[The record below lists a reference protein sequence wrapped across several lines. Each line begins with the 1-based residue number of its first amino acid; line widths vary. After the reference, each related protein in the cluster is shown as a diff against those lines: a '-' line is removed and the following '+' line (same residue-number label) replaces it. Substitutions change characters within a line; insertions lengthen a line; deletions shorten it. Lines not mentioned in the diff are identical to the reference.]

1 MKKVDP
7 RHDPTAKVYGR
18 LSERA
23 LFILDLEERLD
34 KTGLIHV
41 EEESF
46 GITGQQTGWARVTR
60 RAMAKIKEQP
70 LSGM

>member
-7 RHDPTAKVYGR
+7 GHNDPTAKVYGGLR
-18 LSERA
+18 ETG

-34 KTGLIHV
+34 KTGLIHA

-46 GITGQQTGWARVTR
+46 GITGQENG
-60 RAMAKIKEQP
+60 
-70 LSGM
+70 